1 MLEWSVPKQKTK
13 LEKFLEQPHQPFF
26 ISTIITAILALVFSI
41 LSYGGVF
48 GNFSDLHIFGL
59 MYGVFANAFLGFLMT
74 VIPRYT
80 QSILI
85 KQSHYIPI
93 WIIFE
98 LGILLVFGSFELG
111 KLLVSASLF
120 ASSAIF
126 TYTISKGRVKNQKE
140 SIWVTFHIFTGAF
153 IIILDYIFGISLG
166 SVALWFFV
174 LPLFF
179 TIAQRMIFAF
189 HRVFHNI
196 QQNEIHPTLLA
207 FFNILFW
214 SIGICLNTNINPI
227 LFEIVLLVSII
238 YLLIKSPIY
247 KKSPPILM
255 ILTIGFSWL
264 PVGIFVLILESI
276 FNFDALKLSTHILTV
291 GFGLT
296 LLIGFGTRVILG
308 HSGQKIETDKIAN
321 MIFVATQFVII
332 FRIFVSIASFFV
344 SNLTP
349 LIHTNLFLLALIFVI
364 WGMKYGKV
372 LTKTNTP

>member
-1 MLEWSVPKQKTK
+1 MLEWSAPKQKTK
-13 LEKFLEQPHQPFF
+13 LEKFLEQPHQLFF
-26 ISTIITAILALVFSI
+26 ISTIVTAILALVFSI
-41 LSYGGVF
+41 LSYSGVF

-98 LGILLVFGSFELG
+98 LGILLVFGSFEIG
-111 KLLVSASLF
+111 KLLVAASLL
-120 ASSAIF
+120 ASSVIF
-126 TYTISKGRVKNQKE
+126 ANTISKGRVKQQKE
-140 SIWVTFHIFTGAF
+140 SIWVTLHIFAGA
-153 IIILDYIFGISLG
+153 IILVLDYMLGISLG
-166 SVALWFFV
+166 SVSLWFFV

-196 QQNEIHPTLLA
+196 EQNEIHPTLLA

-214 SIGICLNTNINPI
+214 GIGICVNTNTNPI
-227 LFEIVLLVSII
+227 LFAIALFVSAI
-238 YLLIKSPIY
+238 YLLTKSPIY
-247 KKSPPILM
+247 RKSPPILM

-264 PVGIFVLILESI
+264 PIGIFVLILESI
-276 FNFDALKLSTHILTV
+276 FDFEALKLSTHILTV

-332 FRIFVSIASFFV
+332 FRIFVSIATFFV

-349 LIHTNLFLLALIFVI
+349 LIHINLLLLALIFVI

-372 LTKTNTP
+372 LIWR